1 VNRSQESDIVSVS
14 SLQSNNWIPPFV
26 PQPGSASSQ
35 SSVFASIIGGSAQRS
50 SNTSSTSASS
60 ATETHPFQ
68 QLAADVQEILSQ
80 GQNATATTSANAT
93 TTDPT
98 QQLATDLQ
106 SIYGQLEATQSDGNP
121 GTQTPAGA
129 QSNGT
134 APHHHHHDAGG
145 TSSPSST
152 AASGNVPNVAQT
164 LSAEMMQALQAYASS
179 TSATSVTQLSI

>member
-1 VNRSQESDIVSVS
+1 M
-14 SLQSNNWIPPFV
+14 
-26 PQPGSASSQ
+26 
-35 SSVFASIIGGSAQRS
+35 FASIIGGTAQDN

-106 SIYGQLEATQSDGNP
+106 SIYAQLQATQSEGNP
-121 GTQTPAGA
+121 GTSGLRPGA
-129 QSNGT
+129 QADGT
-134 APHHHHHDAGG
+134 APHHHHHDDAGG
-145 TSSPSST
+145 LEII
-152 AASGNVPNVAQT
+152 ALVH
-164 LSAEMMQALQAYASS
+164 LS
-179 TSATSVTQLSI
+179 VG